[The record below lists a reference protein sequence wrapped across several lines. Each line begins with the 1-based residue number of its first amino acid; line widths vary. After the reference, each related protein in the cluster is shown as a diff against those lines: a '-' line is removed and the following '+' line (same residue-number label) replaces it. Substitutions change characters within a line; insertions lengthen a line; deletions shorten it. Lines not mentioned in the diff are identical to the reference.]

1 MKKLLLATLGATAI
15 FAAGL
20 GFNATTASADT
31 RVTVKSGDSVWQIA
45 QDNNSTI
52 NAIETA
58 NSISNHMIYVGEV
71 LTIPDGTTS
80 SNTYSTQS
88 ATVNN
93 SANYSNSTQSTTGY
107 TGSTTGTTSST
118 STYTPSTTT
127 SSNATTS
134 SSSTSSSDASAKAW
148 IANKESGGS
157 YTATNGSYIGKY
169 QLSASYLN
177 GDYSAANQEKVANQ
191 YVTSRYGSWS
201 AAKSF
206 WEANGWY

>member
-45 QDNNSTI
+45 KDNNSTI
-52 NAIETA
+52 NAIENA

-71 LTIPDGTTS
+71 LTIPDSTTS
-80 SNTYSTQS
+80 STAYSSQS
-88 ATVNN
+88 ATVNS
-93 SANYSNSTQSTTGY
+93 SANYSNSQSTTG
-107 TGSTTGTTSST
+107 TGSTTGSTSST
-118 STYTPSTTT
+118 SSYTPSTTT
-127 SSNATTS
+127 SSSSTTSSTTS
-134 SSSTSSSDASAKAW
+134 SSSSNAAAKAW

-169 QLSASYLN
+169 QLSSSYLN
-177 GDYSAANQEKVANQ
+177 GDYSAANQEKVANE
-191 YVTSRYGSWS
+191 YVSSRYGSWT
-201 AAKSF
+201 AAKAF